1 MAAPPNA
8 QRDADTCFISNTDD
22 VIAVHSACTSF
33 EYQLQGLFLLIH
45 FRHIP
50 VSWGDVSQAL
60 IYHQVRKY
68 LLRLENVQLKY
79 WRPQILLLTVNPRT
93 SFEALRFAN
102 DMKKGGLYI
111 VGRVLVGEMNRTTA
125 KRQADLQKAWNEMG
139 KYVKIKTFA
148 DIVISDTVRKGVQ
161 SLLATS
167 GLGGMRPVPNQQL
180 LSRAC
185 AFCRPLLRLLPSSR
199 ERRIGRRHIDGLR
212 AVTRAK
218 M

>member
-1 MAAPPNA
+1 M
-8 QRDADTCFISNTDD
+8 I
-22 VIAVHSACTSF
+22 
-33 EYQLQGLFLLIH
+33 GLFLLIH

-111 VGRVLVGEMNRTTA
+111 VGRVLVGEMNRRTA
-125 KRQADLQKAWNEMG
+125 KRQAELQKASVMNPPHPPLQTRSINQELNFKDRGGLFTTTPEGAAPTHTVDIHTDTDSTWAMSILA
-139 KYVKIKTFA
+139 YFCLPVKCIPEH
-148 DIVISDTVRKGVQ
+148 VS
-161 SLLATS
+161 
-167 GLGGMRPVPNQQL
+167 
-180 LSRAC
+180 
-185 AFCRPLLRLLPSSR
+185 
-199 ERRIGRRHIDGLR
+199 
-212 AVTRAK
+212 AK
-218 M
+218 QGS

>member
-1 MAAPPNA
+1 M
-8 QRDADTCFISNTDD
+8 I
-22 VIAVHSACTSF
+22 
-33 EYQLQGLFLLIH
+33 GLFLLIH

-111 VGRVLVGEMNRTTA
+111 VGRVLVGEMNRRTA
-125 KRQADLQKAWNEMG
+125 KRQAELQKASVMNPPPP
-139 KYVKIKTFA
+139 T
-148 DIVISDTVRKGVQ
+148 
-161 SLLATS
+161 
-167 GLGGMRPVPNQQL
+167 
-180 LSRAC
+180 
-185 AFCRPLLRLLPSSR
+185 LLPSYPLGFWVNSR
-199 ERRIGRRHIDGLR
+199 TRMVVHRPIPLYDGPSTLLVSSRGRHQATSATFMLTCGCTFR
-212 AVTRAK
+212 
-218 M
+218 

>member
-1 MAAPPNA
+1 M
-8 QRDADTCFISNTDD
+8 
-22 VIAVHSACTSF
+22 
-33 EYQLQGLFLLIH
+33 
-45 FRHIP
+45 
-50 VSWGDVSQAL
+50 SWGDVSQAL

-185 AFCRPLLRLLPSSR
+185 AFCRPLLRFLPWSR
-199 ERRIGRRHIDGLR
+199 ERWIERRHRWTACPHKCENVTGFKLLSSLERALTCVYCCWAGVHLTGLTF
-212 AVTRAK
+212 A
-218 M
+218 